1 MPKKLQPY
9 LSYLAKCYVSD
20 NRQLKL
26 TNFLNPRKIEHLLPM
41 EQSEELINDHSPKI
55 PLPEVYAI
63 NTLKNIQLFEKEKEL
78 IYGSLFILGETTSLG
93 KTEKACAPLLLFPA
107 RIEHSGEEYYLSLD
121 LENFRINESAIDLL
135 AEEAISDDFKANL
148 IKNLPTAPFAYG
160 AIGRISRLLQKQFNN
175 LNTEPLLLFPELWS
189 MAKVKRQLQPKQLAK
204 LNGYSII
211 PASALGVVKKSADT
225 YGILSEL
232 DELSMSERFSK
243 PIQAIFGEPVANEKK
258 SFPLISL
265 PAVLNE
271 SQLEAI
277 HNARSETLSM
287 IIGPPGTGK
296 SFTIA
301 CIALDH
307 LMRGESVLIS
317 SKQNEAVSVVA
328 NKITELLGTD
338 ELLIRGGTKY
348 HRKMSKHL
356 RKILRKKQGRRMKIA
371 VASAHSFHLLSKEI
385 AQLEKTIQNR
395 LIQEIDWSVQLTGKG
410 ISKQLKALV
419 IKTIHGWYT
428 PHWELTE
435 ELNNKLNTRID
446 LCKKLIIRKY
456 HRTIDKHLISHRYTF
471 ERLLQGLT
479 VSASSQ
485 RDALYEQLDLKT
497 LLSTFPIWLCRLS
510 DIYRII
516 PMKEEL
522 YDVVIIDEASQSDMA
537 SVLPAM
543 QRAKRAVVVGDP
555 NQLRHV
561 SFLSV
566 AKMSQLLTNA
576 GLKTTEI
583 ANFNYREKSFLDLL
597 SSGLKSQN
605 QVSFLDEHYRS
616 VPEIIHFSNK
626 EFYSNSLRVMT
637 ERPLRNKNHGNFIIS
652 TNGKRTSDGANHK
665 EAALILEKI
674 NEIIVQEAELNSG
687 LKSSIGILSPLRNQ
701 VDYLSK
707 QLAKAFSIETIQ
719 AHHISVGTAY
729 SFQGE
734 ERDIM
739 LLSFAVDNESHSSA
753 FVHINKPDVF
763 NVSITRAKNKQFVYH
778 SIDPKLLKT
787 DHYLRMFLEENLDP
801 DPHHNPDIES
811 NHDLF
816 MNEVIKLLNKQ
827 KLKHWIYFS
836 IAGVFIDILV
846 KTEQGII
853 GIDLIGY
860 PGTYEDALTVERYK
874 ILNRAGISILPLP
887 YSYWLLQ
894 REDCEKKLVKFIHQ
908 TT

>member
-26 TNFLNPRKIEHLLPM
+26 TNFLNPRKIENLFPI
-41 EQSEELINDHSPKI
+41 EQPEELINNHSPKI
-55 PLPEVYAI
+55 PLPEDYAI
-63 NTLKNIQLFEKEKEL
+63 ETLKNIQLFEKEKEL
-78 IYGSLFILGETTSLG
+78 IYGSMFILGETTILG

-107 RIEHSGEEYYLSLD
+107 HIQHSGEYYYLSLD
-121 LENFRINESAIDLL
+121 LENYRINESAIDIL
-135 AEEAISDDFKANL
+135 ANEANNDDFKAKL
-148 IKNLPTAPFAYG
+148 IKDLPTAPFDYG
-160 AIGRISRLLQKQFNN
+160 AIGRISRLLQTHFKH
-175 LNTEPLLLFPELWS
+175 LNTEALLLFPELWS
-189 MAKVKRQLQPKQLAK
+189 MAKVKRQLQPKQLDK
-204 LNGYSII
+204 LNGFSMV

-232 DELSMSERFSK
+232 DALTETEDFSR
-243 PIQAIFGEPVANEKK
+243 PIRAIFGESIANEKK

-271 SQLEAI
+271 SQLEAV

-301 CIALDH
+301 CLALDH

-338 ELLIRGGTKY
+338 ELLIRGGTKF
-348 HRKMSKHL
+348 HRKMGKHL
-356 RKILRKKQGRRMKIA
+356 RKILRKKKFKEDKSSL
-371 VASAHSFHLLSKEI
+371 VTASIFKSLTKEI
-385 AQLEKTIQNR
+385 AQLEDKIQDR
-395 LIQEIDWSVQLTGKG
+395 LDQEMDWSKKLVGK
-410 ISKQLKALV
+410 SLSDQLKALV
-419 IKTIHGWYT
+419 VKTIHGWYA

-435 ELNNKLNTRID
+435 ELNDKLNQRID
-446 LCKKLIIRKY
+446 LCKALIIQNY
-456 HRTIDKHLISHRYTF
+456 HLLIDKHLVSHRFTF

-485 RDALYEQLDLKT
+485 RDALYEQLDVNT

-516 PMKEEL
+516 PMNKEL
-522 YDVVIIDEASQSDMA
+522 FDVVIIDEASQCDMA
-537 SVLPAM
+537 SVLPALH
-543 QRAKRAVVVGDP
+543 RAKRAVVVGDP

-561 SFLSV
+561 SFLSA

-576 GLKTTEI
+576 GLKTTEL

-637 ERPLRNKNHGNFIIS
+637 ERPLRNENLGNFIFP
-652 TNGKRTSDGANHK
+652 TNGKRTKDGANHK
-665 EAALILEKI
+665 EAALILDKI
-674 NEIIVQEAELNSG
+674 SEIISEEAELSPK
-687 LKSSIGILSPLRNQ
+687 LKSSIGILSPLRDQ

-707 QLAKAFSIETIQ
+707 QLAQAFSIEAIQ

-739 LLSFAVDNESHSSA
+739 FLSFAVDNDSHSSA

-787 DHYLRMFLEENLDP
+787 DHYLRMFLEDTLSEDSHRTSEN
-801 DPHHNPDIES
+801 EK

-816 MNEVIKLLNKQ
+816 MEEVTTLLSAQN
-827 KLKHWIYFS
+827 LEHWVYFS

-846 KTEQGII
+846 KTPKGIL

-860 PGTYEDALTVERYK
+860 PGIYEDALTVERYK
-874 ILNRAGISILPLP
+874 ILNRAGISVLPMP
-887 YSYWLLQ
+887 YSYWLLD
-894 REDCEKKLVKFIHQ
+894 RENCEKQLIKFIHQ